1 MVQLCVLQGVF
12 VYLVEKKEKEIGV
25 SAYHKNEFVSL

>member
-1 MVQLCVLQGVF
+1 MGIWRGNMKDGP
-12 VYLVEKKEKEIGV
+12 EEKEIGV